1 MAEQAR
7 RSIISLTESLIN
19 ESVASDGFADDARF
33 DALLNDSVFE
43 NGMEISG
50 NCDISTLDITDSV
63 SEQVRGVEDDDNA
76 KVDEALTRAYNTA
89 NKRFERAVGN
99 RIINNEV
106 IKLNPV
112 SVRNYI
118 ESYITYKR
126 I

>member
-43 NGMEISG
+43 DGMEISG
-50 NCDISTLDITDSV
+50 NCDISSLDITDSV

-112 SVRNYI
+112 SVTKYRAHR
-118 ESYITYKR
+118 EL
-126 I
+126 

>member
-118 ESYITYKR
+118 ESYIAYKR